1 MLRLVDIQEKNSS
14 NIIFSSPEVLVDDV
28 LTYVIYDTSTGYTTL
43 EDYVTWRTP
52 TSTTVGIDDKTYT
65 INDNVLFPS
74 YQTGVDYSQLSNRL
88 LYTMSFSEI
97 TILQHVITRID
108 SIRKRLPN
116 PSYSIDSTN
125 SVGQNGTV
133 SMSGGF
139 DKKFSIAELMQMIE
153 GSIAEINW
161 TSPKTSFWPIFMST
175 EAEKQTNPYLK
186 NTGIPFDM
194 FDLIV
199 QGAVLRAMVAWGIL
213 EIDLSFNISDNGL
226 NISFDRVS
234 AIQGWRTTLLT
245 EYKEQ
250 KGQFKWKYAN
260 HAGVGVGTIPYSM
273 QGLLGIAIN
282 NVASNGSLAMS
293 SLLGW
298 QVHKPI

>member
-1 MLRLVDIQEKNSS
+1 VLRLVDIQEKTSS
-14 NIIFSSPEVLVDDV
+14 NIVFSSPEVYVDDV
-28 LTYVIYDTSTGYTTL
+28 LTYVIYDTSTGITAFD
-43 EDYVTWRTP
+43 DYITWRTP
-52 TSTTVGIDDKTYT
+52 TGTTDGVDDKTYT
-65 INDNVLFPS
+65 INDSNLFPS
-74 YQTGVDYSQLSNRL
+74 YQSGVDYSNLSDRL
-88 LYTMSFSEI
+88 LYTMSFSEL
-97 TILQHVITRID
+97 TILQHVLTRID

-125 SVGQNGTV
+125 AVGQDGTV
-133 SMSGGF
+133 SMAGGF
-139 DKKFSIAELMQMIE
+139 DKKFSIQELMQMIE

-161 TSPKTSFWPIFMST
+161 TSPKTNFWPIFMTHDEERKTS
-175 EAEKQTNPYLK
+175 PYLK
-186 NTGIPFDM
+186 NSGVPFDM
-194 FDLIV
+194 FDLVV

-213 EIDLSFNISDNGL
+213 EIDLSFNVSDSGL
-226 NISFDRVS
+226 NISFDRVG
-234 AIQGWRTTLLT
+234 AITGFRGSLLT
-245 EYKEQ
+245 EYNEQ

-273 QGLLGIAIN
+273 QGLLGIALN